1 MVVVA
6 VVVVVV
12 VSWVVDGVV
21 VIVCVVLDP
30 EMYKFLSKKVQ
41 KEKYK
46 KSSLVG

>member
-12 VSWVVDGVV
+12 VVGGVVV

-41 KEKYK
+41 KEKCK